1 MSSNSL
7 VIRCKKHDTPP
18 EINDEFEETK
28 LSLYKQIELRKQQ
41 LEAIEREKLGQ
52 LLTHL
57 KAIMIELLLRILEKQ
72 KNIISA
78 ASFEELDEIEQR
90 IKQIE
95 TAKQFID
102 TLYEIIDKKKCHY
115 CNIAVREKKVY
126 EILINIS
133 VDEIIYICEEHGE
146 SISEKFVF
154 DYILKESIGNQP
166 LDLHSR

>member
-7 VIRCKKHDTPP
+7 VVRCKEHNTPS
-18 EINDEFEETK
+18 EINDEFKKIK
-28 LSLYKQIELRKQQ
+28 LSLYEQIKLRKEQ

-72 KNIISA
+72 RYIIST

-102 TLYEIIDKKKCHY
+102 TLYEIIDKKKCHH

-133 VDEIIYICEEHGE
+133 VEEIIYICDKHRE
-146 SISEKFVF
+146 SISDEFVC

-166 LDLHSR
+166 LVLHR